1 VYVDIHEEAEA
12 KFLTAEF
19 TEGSEEEMRA
29 PLALSLARRPLRARA
44 TVGSGRLIIEQEW
57 GCLLCRELRI
67 NLQLPFWGADAFS
80 RAFVMTDKTAN
91 QDNTHDLYAVRLQ
104 KLENLCKEGR
114 NPFQANCVQTHTSSE
129 AVKLYKEG
137 VADED
142 QAEVSVAGRIT
153 VFRVMG
159 KASFIKIQ
167 DSDGPIQCYVTRD
180 ELPEGEYNTYF
191 KKMLDLGD
199 IIGVT
204 GKLFKTKT
212 GEITVR
218 AASYTLVSKALRP
231 LPEKWAG
238 LTDDDKIYRQ
248 RYLDLIVNQESR
260 QRFRHRAKII
270 QEMRK
275 YLWDRNF
282 TEVETPMLQSV
293 AGGAAARPF
302 ITHSNALDCQF
313 YMRIALELYLKRMLV
328 AGEDRVFEIG
338 RVFRNEGLS
347 RRHNPE
353 FTMLE
358 LYQAYTDFRG
368 MMELTQGLIQHVAKT
383 VIGSL
388 EIARPDGST
397 INLDGEWREAKY
409 KDLIIEATGDA
420 DWFTYDR
427 DTKLEKARALN
438 IEVDPELEDYE
449 ITNNVFEKI
458 IEPTLIQPT
467 FVTHI
472 PKELCP
478 LAKITVEDDSTI
490 DVFELCINGQE
501 IAPAYSEQ
509 NDPIIQRE
517 MFAAQVGEEVQD
529 MDTDFLN
536 ALEHGMPP
544 AGGMGLG
551 IDRLIILLTG
561 AESIRDTIL
570 FPSLKPLKS
579 AE

>member
-1 VYVDIHEEAEA
+1 M
-12 KFLTAEF
+12 
-19 TEGSEEEMRA
+19 TEIASH
-29 PLALSLARRPLRARA
+29 
-44 TVGSGRLIIEQEW
+44 
-57 GCLLCRELRI
+57 
-67 NLQLPFWGADAFS
+67 
-80 RAFVMTDKTAN
+80 
-91 QDNTHDLYAVRLQ
+91 QDTSHDLYQVRLQ
-104 KLENLCKEGR
+104 KLEKLCSEGR
-114 NPFQANCVQTHTSSE
+114 NPFQANWSPTHLSQQALAAYSDDLGE
-129 AVKLYKEG
+129 
-137 VADED
+137 DE
-142 QAEVSVAGRIT
+142 QIKVRIAGRIR

-159 KASFIKIQ
+159 KASFIKLQ
-167 DSDGPIQCYVTRD
+167 DSAGLIQCYVTRD
-180 ELPEGEYNTYF
+180 ELPDGEYNQYF
-191 KKMLDLGD
+191 KKLDLGD
-199 IIGVT
+199 IIGVE
-204 GKLFKTKT
+204 GHLFKTKT

-218 AASYTLVSKALRP
+218 VSSYQLVSKSLRP

-248 RYLDLIVNQESR
+248 RYLDLIVNEGSR
-260 QRFRHRAKII
+260 KRFKQRSQII
-270 QEMRK
+270 QQIRS
-275 YLWDRNF
+275 YLWELDFN
-282 TEVETPMLQSV
+282 EVETPILQTV

-302 ITHSNALDCQF
+302 VTHSNALDCGF

-368 MMELTQGLIQHVAKT
+368 MMQLTQGLIQHVARS

-388 EIARPDGST
+388 EIARPDGT
-397 INLDGEWREAKY
+397 VIHLAGAWREVSY
-409 KDLIIEATGDA
+409 KRLILDATKNPN
-420 DWFTYDR
+420 WFELER
-427 DTKLEKARALN
+427 SEKLEQARALG
-438 IEVDPELEDYE
+438 IEVNPDLEDYE
-449 ITNNVFEKI
+449 ITNNVFEKL

-478 LAKITVEDDSTI
+478 LAKITQDDSSTI

-509 NDPIIQRE
+509 NDPLVQRR
-517 MFAAQVGEEVQD
+517 MFEAQVGEEQQN
-529 MDTDFLN
+529 MDREFLE
-536 ALEHGMPP
+536 ALEYGMPP

-551 IDRLIILLTG
+551 IDRLVILLTG

-570 FPSLKPLKS
+570 FPSLKPIRKDEI
-579 AE
+579 A

>member
-1 VYVDIHEEAEA
+1 M
-12 KFLTAEF
+12 
-19 TEGSEEEMRA
+19 TEQKNTS
-29 PLALSLARRPLRARA
+29 
-44 TVGSGRLIIEQEW
+44 
-57 GCLLCRELRI
+57 
-67 NLQLPFWGADAFS
+67 
-80 RAFVMTDKTAN
+80 K
-91 QDNTHDLYAVRLQ
+91 NTHDLYAVRLE

-114 NPFQANCVQTHTSSE
+114 NPFTANCSQMHSSQE
-129 AVKLYKEG
+129 AIKLYKQGLPEEKQAK
-137 VADED
+137 VA
-142 QAEVSVAGRIT
+142 VAGRIV
-153 VFRVMG
+153 VFRILG

-167 DSDGPIQCYVTRD
+167 DRSGQIQAYVTRD

-191 KKMLDLGD
+191 KKLDLGD
-199 IIGVT
+199 IIGVE
-204 GKLFKTKT
+204 GSLFKTKT
-212 GEITVR
+212 GEITIR
-218 AASYTLVSKALRP
+218 AQTYTLVSKSLRP
-231 LPEKWAG
+231 LPEKWSG

-248 RYLDLIVNQESR
+248 RYLDLIVNKDSR
-260 QRFRHRAKII
+260 LRFHQRANII
-270 QEMRK
+270 KEIRGF
-275 YLWDRNF
+275 LWARDF

-302 ITHSNALDCQF
+302 ITHSNALDCDF

-358 LYQAYTDFRG
+358 LYQAYSDFRG
-368 MMELTQGLIQHVAKT
+368 MMELTQSLIKHVAQT

-388 EIARPDGST
+388 DIIRPDGT
-397 INLDGEWREAKY
+397 VIHLDGKWREVRY
-409 KDLIIEATGDA
+409 KDLVLECTSDKE
-420 DWFTYDR
+420 WFQHSR
-427 DTKLEKARALN
+427 ENKLKKARALG
-438 IEVDPELEDYE
+438 IEVDGDLEDYE
-449 ITNNVFEKI
+449 ITNNVFEKLV
-458 IEPTLIQPT
+458 EPTLVEPT

-472 PKELCP
+472 PRELCP
-478 LAKITVEDDSTI
+478 LAKISQEDDSTI

-517 MFAAQVGEEVQD
+517 MFEAQVGEEQQNVD
-529 MDTDFLN
+529 SDFLN
-536 ALEHGMPP
+536 ALEYGMPP

-570 FPSLKPLKS
+570 FPSLKPIKQ
-579 AE
+579 

>member
-1 VYVDIHEEAEA
+1 
-12 KFLTAEF
+12 
-19 TEGSEEEMRA
+19 
-29 PLALSLARRPLRARA
+29 
-44 TVGSGRLIIEQEW
+44 
-57 GCLLCRELRI
+57 
-67 NLQLPFWGADAFS
+67 
-80 RAFVMTDKTAN
+80 MTDQTAN
-91 QDNTHDLYAVRLQ
+91 SDNSHDLYAVRLQ
-104 KLENLCKEGR
+104 KLEGLCKEGR
-114 NPFQANCVQTHTSSE
+114 NPFAANCAQTHTS
-129 AVKLYKEG
+129 AQAIQCYKEG
-137 VADED
+137 ASDEEQPAVA
-142 QAEVSVAGRIT
+142 VAGRIV
-153 VFRVMG
+153 VFRLMG

-167 DSDGPIQCYVTRD
+167 DRDGQIQAYVTRD

-191 KKMLDLGD
+191 KKLDLGD
-199 IIGVT
+199 IIGIE
-204 GKLFKTKT
+204 GRLFKTKT

-218 AASYTLVSKALRP
+218 AERYTLVSKSLRP

-248 RYLDLIVNQESR
+248 RYLDLIVNPDSR
-260 QRFRHRAKII
+260 KRFKQRSKII
-270 QEMRK
+270 QEMRT
-275 YLWDRNF
+275 YLWERNF
-282 TEVETPMLQSV
+282 IEVETPMLQAV

-302 ITHSNALDCQF
+302 ITHSNALDCDF

-388 EIARPDGST
+388 GIARPDGT
-397 INLDGEWREAKY
+397 VIELGGEWREAKY
-409 KDLIIEATGDA
+409 KDLILEATNDA
-420 DWFTYDR
+420 DWFSHSR
-427 DTKLEKARALN
+427 EVKLEKARALG
-438 IEVDPELEDYE
+438 IEVDGELEDFE
-449 ITNNVFEKI
+449 ITNNVFEKL

-472 PKELCP
+472 PRELCP
-478 LAKITVEDDSTI
+478 LAKITQDDATTI

-509 NDPIIQRE
+509 NDPIIQRQ
-517 MFAAQVGEEVQD
+517 MFSGQVGEEQQK
-529 MDTDFLN
+529 MDTDFLT

-570 FPSLKPLKS
+570 FPSLKPLRQ
-579 AE
+579 EG

>member
-1 VYVDIHEEAEA
+1 
-12 KFLTAEF
+12 
-19 TEGSEEEMRA
+19 
-29 PLALSLARRPLRARA
+29 
-44 TVGSGRLIIEQEW
+44 
-57 GCLLCRELRI
+57 
-67 NLQLPFWGADAFS
+67 
-80 RAFVMTDKTAN
+80 MTDKTATP
-91 QDNTHDLYAVRLQ
+91 DNSHDLYAVRLQ
-104 KLENLCKEGR
+104 KLENLCKEER
-114 NPFQANCVQTHTSSE
+114 NPFAANCVQSHTSEE
-129 AVKLYKEG
+129 AVKLYKED
-137 VADED
+137 VADEE
-142 QAEVSVAGRIT
+142 QPKVSVAGRIV

-167 DSDGPIQCYVTRD
+167 DRDGQIQAYVTRD

-191 KKMLDLGD
+191 KKLDLGD
-199 IIGVT
+199 IIGIE
-204 GKLFKTKT
+204 GRLFKTKT

-218 AASYTLVSKALRP
+218 AESYTLVSKSLRP

-260 QRFRHRAKII
+260 QRFRHRSKII

-275 YLWDRNF
+275 YLWERDF

-328 AGEDRVFEIG
+328 AGEERVFEIG

-388 EIARPDGST
+388 EIARPDGTT
-397 INLDGEWREAKY
+397 ISLDGEWREAKY
-409 KDLIIEATGDA
+409 KDLILEATGDA
-420 DWFTYDR
+420 DWFSHSRED
-427 DTKLEKARALN
+427 KLAKARALN
-438 IEVDPELEDYE
+438 IEVDGELEDYE
-449 ITNNVFEKI
+449 ITNNVFEKL

-472 PKELCP
+472 PRELCP
-478 LAKITVEDDSTI
+478 LAKITKDDDTTI

-509 NDPIIQRE
+509 NDPIIQRK
-517 MFAAQVGEEVQD
+517 MFEDQVGEEQQD
-529 MDTDFLN
+529 MDTDFLT

-570 FPSLKPLKS
+570 FPSLKPLKQ
-579 AE
+579 ETEKE

>member
-1 VYVDIHEEAEA
+1 MLG
-12 KFLTAEF
+12 FL
-19 TEGSEEEMRA
+19 
-29 PLALSLARRPLRARA
+29 
-44 TVGSGRLIIEQEW
+44 LI
-57 GCLLCRELRI
+57 
-67 NLQLPFWGADAFS
+67 
-80 RAFVMTDKTAN
+80 MTDPNAN

-114 NPFQANCVQTHTSSE
+114 NPFAANCAQTHSSAE
-129 AVKLYKEG
+129 AMKLYREG
-137 VADED
+137 VEDEA
-142 QAEVSVAGRIT
+142 QERVAVAGRIV

-167 DSDGPIQCYVTRD
+167 DRDGQIQAYVTRD
-180 ELPEGEYNTYF
+180 GLPEGEYNTYF
-191 KKMLDLGD
+191 KKLDLGD
-199 IIGVT
+199 IIGVE
-204 GKLFKTKT
+204 GRLFKTKT

-218 AASYTLVSKALRP
+218 VDKYTLVSKALRP

-260 QRFRHRAKII
+260 HRFKQRARII
-270 QEMRK
+270 REMRR
-275 YLWDRNF
+275 YLWDRDF
-282 TEVETPMLQSV
+282 TEVETPVLQGV

-302 ITHSNALDCQF
+302 VTHFNALDCDF

-328 AGEDRVFEIG
+328 GGEDRVFEIG

-358 LYQAYTDFRG
+358 LYQAYSDFRG
-368 MMELTQGLIQHVAKT
+368 MMELTRGLIQHVAET

-388 EIARPDGST
+388 EIERPDGT
-397 INLDGEWREAKY
+397 KINLDGEWREAKY
-409 KDLIIEATGDA
+409 KDLIVEATGDP
-420 DWFTYDR
+420 DWFGHDR
-427 DTKLEKARALN
+427 ETKLEKARALD
-438 IEVDPELEDYE
+438 IEVDGGLEDYE

-478 LAKITVEDDSTI
+478 LAKITRDDESTI

-517 MFAAQVGEEVQD
+517 MFEAQVGEERQK
-529 MDTDFLN
+529 MDADFLT

-570 FPSLKPLKS
+570 FPSLKPLGQ
-579 AE
+579 